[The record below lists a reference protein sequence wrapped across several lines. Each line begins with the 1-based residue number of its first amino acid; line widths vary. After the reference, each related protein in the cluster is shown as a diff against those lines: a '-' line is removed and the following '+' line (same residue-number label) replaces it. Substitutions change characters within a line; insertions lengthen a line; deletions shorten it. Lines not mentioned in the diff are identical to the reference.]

1 MGTESTNYIVTI
13 LWSFGHFGPFLAPSH
28 CLCLYENRGRILF
41 CLILFSHFHLSRMR
55 RSARV
60 AATARCLR
68 RLSKTETEKT
78 STESNES
85 KTATETET
93 GIFFFFFFFIFHCC
107 FAHFSLLFG
116 LIFFFFLGV
125 CVAMKEK
132 GSTIKK
138 ILYGEN
144 YDENETGMFLHKFC

>member
-1 MGTESTNYIVTI
+1 M
-13 LWSFGHFGPFLAPSH
+13 
-28 CLCLYENRGRILF
+28 
-41 CLILFSHFHLSRMR
+41 
-55 RSARV
+55 
-60 AATARCLR
+60 AATTRRLR
-68 RLSKTETEKT
+68 RLPKTETEKT
-78 STESNES
+78 TTESNES

-107 FAHFSLLFG
+107 LAHFSLLFG
-116 LIFFFFLGV
+116 LIFFFFFFGV

-138 ILYGEN
+138 ILYDEN